1 MRFSKNE
8 KGMTLIEIIVAT
20 AVFSVACATLFTAIL
35 FALKQN
41 KENYFA
47 GNEIQMQMNS
57 AERYDSKKSLLDNKV
72 VKYRFSSNHS
82 NKVSYQVDFRSTHDG
97 TTTGHHFDLSDDNV
111 YAYMAI
117 KGTNDTA
124 ATYQMR
130 FFEPENT
137 LAVDPDE
144 GKFWVNFY
152 NYSSTDLQRAI
163 TVNEGAGATLYNAQ
177 GDTVAHEWEG
187 IALADTNGAVSLQ
200 IGLSIKNMDASKDE
214 ILVIGEWNNEYFSG
228 EGYALL
234 PGDDFL
240 LTRDNLDD
248 FCEKDGGNL
257 TGYINIY
264 YDGSNFYNAAQ
275 MEAKYPGST
284 GY

>member
-20 AVFSVACATLFTAIL
+20 AVFGVACATLFTAIL
-35 FALKQN
+35 FAIKEN

-57 AERYDSKKSLLDNKV
+57 AERYNSKKSLLDNKV

-82 NKVSYQVDFRSTHDG
+82 NKVEYYVDFSTTHDG
-97 TTTGHHFDLSDDNV
+97 VNTGHTFDMSDNKV

-117 KGTNDTA
+117 KGTNDRA

-137 LAVDPDE
+137 NVVDVSE
-144 GKFWVNFY
+144 GKYWVNFY
-152 NYSSTDLQRAI
+152 NFSSTDLDRAI
-163 TVNEGAGATLYNAQ
+163 TVNEPAGATLYSAT
-177 GDTVAHEWEG
+177 GEPVAHEWEG
-187 IALADTNGAVSLQ
+187 IALADSNGAVSLQ
-200 IGLSIKNMDASKDE
+200 IGLNIKNMDPAKKE
-214 ILVIGEWNNEYFSG
+214 IIVIGEWNNEYFNDPS
-228 EGYALL
+228 YTLL
-234 PGDDFL
+234 PSDDFL
-240 LTRDNLDD
+240 LTRDNIDH
-248 FCEKDGGNL
+248 FCEMEDGKY

-264 YDGSNFYNAAQ
+264 FDGTNFYNAEQ